1 MYLSLLNDNQ
11 KSLFLS
17 IALYLAKVDNDYS
30 EEERRIIQSY
40 CVEMNI
46 TEENF
51 VHSNNIMEIISSI
64 DECSDNRAKRIIV
77 LEAVGLAIID
87 GDYSENEK
95 KVIKLMNTYFGLDD
109 CFLDQCENL
118 ISQFVEFQK
127 QFNQLI
133 L

>member
-46 TEENF
+46 TEENY

-64 DECSDNRAKRIIV
+64 DEC
-77 LEAVGLAIID
+77 
-87 GDYSENEK
+87 
-95 KVIKLMNTYFGLDD
+95 
-109 CFLDQCENL
+109 
-118 ISQFVEFQK
+118 
-127 QFNQLI
+127 
-133 L
+133 

>member
-46 TEENF
+46 TEENY
-51 VHSNNIMEIISSI
+51 VHSNNIMEII
-64 DECSDNRAKRIIV
+64 
-77 LEAVGLAIID
+77 
-87 GDYSENEK
+87 
-95 KVIKLMNTYFGLDD
+95 
-109 CFLDQCENL
+109 
-118 ISQFVEFQK
+118 
-127 QFNQLI
+127 
-133 L
+133 

>member
-46 TEENF
+46 TEENY

-95 KVIKLMNTYFGLDD
+95 RCKVSD
-109 CFLDQCENL
+109 CREDT
-118 ISQFVEFQK
+118 
-127 QFNQLI
+127 FNNGK
-133 L
+133 